1 ERMEDRQGF
10 GEVGVGQRVRVDAEV
25 VGEDAG
31 DAGRGVD
38 VGRVPAAGEAHGRV
52 GVGVPAFRA
61 VDARVGVCD
70 GPVAGP
76 AHGVDGG
83 GDEFAP
89 VLLAD
94 VEQGGGGCRL
104 GGLGG
109 G

>member
-1 ERMEDRQGF
+1 
-10 GEVGVGQRVRVDAEV
+10 
-25 VGEDAG
+25 
-31 DAGRGVD
+31 
-38 VGRVPAAGEAHGRV
+38 
-52 GVGVPAFRA
+52 VGVPASRA

-109 G
+109 GHAVGTSAGMSSRTSRTAAPGLSCAPGCQGKSWATTVRTIRESSRI